1 MTGMSTDPLPDN
13 TPASRK
19 LPGRLIA
26 FRADRLGARLVSL
39 MNAMR
44 IAQDYNAGFA
54 CAWTDSAGVGHVF
67 NDPTELFETD
77 FVRAKFL
84 DADEWRAHRKSCETL
99 TGQLQQS
106 PDGMVKVLATGQD
119 LVVGNAFGVITLKG
133 ENPDL
138 VTTRFRSQFQR
149 ITFAEP
155 LAKAMRAVADALQGF
170 TAYHIRRGDLT
181 GDLKAMNKPWPH
193 KMVPNEFYE
202 HHIQNTLDAGGA
214 GVVLFSDDPDTVA
227 HYSARFPSLRTMTD
241 LIDLTPLTEAQRD
254 LLELFAMSRCEK
266 IIAPQRSAFS
276 STAADLSGAQKMDVT
291 EALSDADR
299 TQAHQALYE
308 RLRDRT
314 DSFAGPGEIGQ
325 CLAHIG
331 PWLEEQERWDDARN
345 LFAARVA
352 DGLNIS
358 FVYPRTMGYQ
368 HRTDDTAGVIETAAQ
383 MRARSIVHVKD
394 QAAAEILHGY
404 AHLRRGDRATGLR
417 HIVNGFWHAP
427 TIPSAR
433 SVVPFLI
440 DNAWLDATNFLPSS
454 PLQRGLFLKR
464 GPLKAMFLEF
474 PELLTMEGVTI
485 PRASGSL
492 EPVLWDWAP
501 LMRSISVSAEV
512 RRGTVARFVALI
524 ESLPDDPET
533 AAERASMLALYDAFG
548 GDPEP
553 AIDTLQT
560 LADQLPADAMIHQ
573 RLSHAHR
580 IARNYGPASKA
591 AWRAVELAP
600 DWPAM
605 RAWAGLCL
613 IRTRDYDEAV
623 AHLQVAADAN
633 VGLPSAHALLAEGL
647 QHLKQPQKAL
657 ASIETAL
664 SLAPLE
670 VDYTLRIARI
680 LYRSNRVEE
689 AIAQLQPVVAA
700 ERAPA
705 KLYIFL
711 IEMLE
716 SIGQTANASEMAAEA
731 RRRSP
736 DHPVIAE
743 LADRLAA

>member
-13 TPASRK
+13 APAPQS

-67 NDPTELFETD
+67 NDPTELFKPG
-77 FVRAKFL
+77 FVRHNFL

-99 TGQLQQS
+99 SGQLQQS
-106 PDGMVKVLATGQD
+106 PDTMVEALATGQD
-119 LVVGNAFGVITLKG
+119 LVVGNAFGVIVLKG
-133 ENPDL
+133 EDPDL
-138 VTTRFRSQFQR
+138 VTTRFRAQFGR
-149 ITFAEP
+149 IPFANP
-155 LAKAMRAVADALQGF
+155 LADAMRAVAGALRGF

-202 HHIQNTLDAGGA
+202 RHIQNTLAAGGA
-214 GVVLFSDDPDTVA
+214 GVVLFSDDADTVA
-227 HYSARFPSLRTMTD
+227 HYNAQFPNLRTMAD
-241 LIDLTPLTEAQRD
+241 LIDVTKLTEAQQD
-254 LLELFAMSRCEK
+254 LLELFAMSRCAT

-276 STAADLSGAQKMDVT
+276 STAADLSGAQKMDVS

-299 TQAHQALYE
+299 AQAQQLLYE
-308 RLRDRT
+308 RLRDRP
-314 DSFAGPGEIGQ
+314 DSFAGQGEIGQ
-325 CLAHIG
+325 CLAHVG
-331 PWLEEQERWDDARN
+331 PWLEEQERWEDAKT
-345 LFAARVA
+345 LFATRVA

-358 FVYPRTMGYQ
+358 FVYPRTMAYQ
-368 HRTDDTAGVIETAAQ
+368 HRTGDIAGVIETATQ

-404 AHLRRGDRATGLR
+404 AHLRQGDRAAGLR

-427 TIPSAR
+427 TIPAAR
-433 SVVPFLI
+433 SIIPFLI
-440 DNAWLDATNFLPSS
+440 DNGWLDSTNFLPST
-454 PLQRGLFLKR
+454 PLQRGLSVKR
-464 GPLKAMFLEF
+464 GPLKAMFLEY
-474 PELLTMEGVTI
+474 PELVKMEGVAI
-485 PRASGSL
+485 PKASGSM

-501 LMRSISVSAEV
+501 LVRSMSVSAEY
-512 RRGTVARFVALI
+512 RRGTVTRFADLI
-524 ESLPDDPET
+524 AALPDDPET
-533 AAERASMLALYDAFG
+533 AAERASMLALYQAFG
-548 GDPEP
+548 TDPNP
-553 AIDTLQT
+553 AIDQLKA
-560 LADQLPADAMIHQ
+560 LAASYPDHAMVHQ
-573 RLSHAHR
+573 RLSHAQR
-580 IARNYGPASKA
+580 IARNYGPATKA
-591 AWRAVELAP
+591 ARRAVELAP

-605 RAWAGLCL
+605 RAWAGMCL
-613 IRTRDYDEAV
+613 IRTRDYEDAV
-623 AHLQVAADAN
+623 AHLQIAAAADT
-633 VGLPSAHALLAEGL
+633 GLPTVHALLAEGL
-647 QHLKQPQKAL
+647 QHLKRPEQAL
-657 ASIETAL
+657 AAIETAL

-680 LYRSNRVEE
+680 LNRAGRVEE
-689 AIAQLQPVVAA
+689 AIAHLQPVVAA

-716 SIGQTANASEMAAEA
+716 DIGRTSNASEMAAEA
-731 RRRSP
+731 QRRSP

-743 LADRLAA
+743 LAGRLAA